1 MSRQARIRATS
12 VAALALVVAGPAA
25 AQGYYGAQNYGQAYG
40 APYAAA
46 PAPAQVGQVVSV
58 SEPYYL
64 DQAQT
69 AQPVPASTPTYSY
82 AQPSGSS
89 TYLGG
94 AYDYSASANAYAQP
108 SYDYGSS
115 SSYAQ
120 PSASTYSYAQPSTP
134 SYSYTQ
140 PAPQPAPSYSYTQ
153 PAPQPAA
160 PSYSYTQPSTST
172 YSYAQPAPQ
181 PAPSYSY
188 TQPAPQPAPSYSY
201 TQPAAPAPIY
211 NPAPAAPGYGA
222 GSVSGAFYVQVG
234 AFTRPANA
242 ERLVRQLSAYGEQA
256 FVEPAQVRGATWYRV
271 RVGPVLDQG
280 QGWAALNRV
289 RGLGHRD
296 ARLVRS

>member
-1 MSRQARIRATS
+1 MSRQARIRAAS

-25 AQGYYGAQNYGQAYG
+25 AQGYYGAPNYAQQAYG
-40 APYAAA
+40 APYAA
-46 PAPAQVGQVVSV
+46 PAQAQVGQVVSV

-69 AQPVPASTPTYSY
+69 PQPVPASTPSYSY

-94 AYDYSASANAYAQP
+94 AYDASASTYAQP

-115 SSYAQ
+115 S
-120 PSASTYSYAQPSTP
+120 TYSYAQPS
-134 SYSYTQ
+134 
-140 PAPQPAPSYSYTQ
+140 APSYGYQQ
-153 PAPQPAA
+153 PAQPAA
-160 PSYSYTQPSTST
+160 PSYSYTQPAQPSAPS
-172 YSYAQPAPQ
+172 YSYTQPTQPAAPSYGYAQPSAPSYSYTQ
-181 PAPSYSY
+181 PSAPSYSY
-188 TQPAPQPAPSYSY
+188 TQPAQPSAPSYSY

-211 NPAPAAPGYGA
+211 NPAPTAPGYGP
-222 GSVSGAFYVQVG
+222 SVVSGPAFYVQVG
-234 AFTRPANA
+234 AFSRPANA
-242 ERLVRQLSAYGEQA
+242 ERLVRQLTSYGEQA

-271 RVGPVLDQG
+271 RVGPVQDQA
-280 QGWAALNRV
+280 QAWAALNRV

>member
-25 AQGYYGAQNYGQAYG
+25 AQGYYGAPNYAQAYG
-40 APYAAA
+40 APYAAPA
-46 PAPAQVGQVVSV
+46 PAPAQQVGQVVSV

-69 AQPVPASTPTYSY
+69 AQPVPASTPSYSY

-94 AYDYSASANAYAQP
+94 AYDYSASTSGGYAQP
-108 SYDYGSS
+108 SYDYGSTS
-115 SSYAQ
+115 SYAYAQPSTPSYSYAQ
-120 PSASTYSYAQPSTP
+120 PAPQPAAPSYGYAQPSTP

-140 PAPQPAPSYSYTQ
+140 PAPQPA
-153 PAPQPAA
+153 
-160 PSYSYTQPSTST
+160 
-172 YSYAQPAPQ
+172 
-181 PAPSYSY
+181 
-188 TQPAPQPAPSYSY
+188 APSYSY

-211 NPAPAAPGYGA
+211 NPAPAAPSYGA

>member
-25 AQGYYGAQNYGQAYG
+25 AQGYYGAPNYAQAYG
-40 APYAAA
+40 APYAAPA
-46 PAPAQVGQVVSV
+46 PAPAQQVGQVVSV

-69 AQPVPASTPTYSY
+69 AQPVPASTPSYSY

-94 AYDYSASANAYAQP
+94 AYDYSASTSGGYAQP
-108 SYDYGSS
+108 SYDYGSTS
-115 SSYAQ
+115 SYAYAQPSTPSYSYAQ
-120 PSASTYSYAQPSTP
+120 PAPQPAAPSYGYAQPSTP

-140 PAPQPAPSYSYTQ
+140 PAPQPAAPSYGYAQPSTPSYSYTQ
-153 PAPQPAA
+153 PAPQPA
-160 PSYSYTQPSTST
+160 
-172 YSYAQPAPQ
+172 
-181 PAPSYSY
+181 
-188 TQPAPQPAPSYSY
+188 APSYSY

-211 NPAPAAPGYGA
+211 NPAPAAPSYGA

>member
-25 AQGYYGAQNYGQAYG
+25 AQGYYGAPNYAQAYG
-40 APYAAA
+40 APYAAPA
-46 PAPAQVGQVVSV
+46 PAPAQQVGQVVSV

-69 AQPVPASTPTYSY
+69 AQPVPASTPSYSY

-94 AYDYSASANAYAQP
+94 AYDYSASTSGGYAQP
-108 SYDYGSS
+108 SYDYGST
-115 SSYAQ
+115 SSYA
-120 PSASTYSYAQPSTP
+120 YAQPSTP
-134 SYSYTQ
+134 SYSY
-140 PAPQPAPSYSYTQ
+140 
-153 PAPQPAA
+153 
-160 PSYSYTQPSTST
+160 
-172 YSYAQPAPQ
+172 AQPAPQ
-181 PAPSYSY
+181 PA
-188 TQPAPQPAPSYSY
+188 APSYSY

-211 NPAPAAPGYGA
+211 NPAPAAPSYGA